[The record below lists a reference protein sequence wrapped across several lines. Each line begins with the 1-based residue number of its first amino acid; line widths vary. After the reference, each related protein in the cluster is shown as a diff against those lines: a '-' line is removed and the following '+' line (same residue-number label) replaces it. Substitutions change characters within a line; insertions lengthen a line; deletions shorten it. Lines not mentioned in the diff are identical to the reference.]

1 MTVRNQP
8 MVQATASSADNISA
22 IRESMA
28 AEVRSLSI
36 VRNLRFVMD
45 VVLQWCV
52 IGLSIAL
59 AVWFES
65 WVVYLLAILVIA
77 TRQHALGV
85 LMHDGTHYRL
95 LTNRTANDFVCDL
108 LCALPVGM
116 LTSRYRHEHLL
127 HHRFL
132 NTDDDPYWR
141 DFTAD
146 SDWHWPKS
154 KKAAMGVFARDL
166 FGLSNSRI
174 GKVVFR
180 WSPWINHFGLKK
192 SPPPMRLGERMR
204 VYGFFAA
211 LLTALSVTNGWLYF
225 LLLWFIPL
233 STLTIL
239 LIRIR
244 TIAEHIAIPNTTEL
258 NSSRHVDGNL
268 FEHLTLSPFN
278 INYHIDHHMFASVP
292 YYNLPKLH
300 TVLLKDA
307 DYQRLA
313 HLNPSYLFGP
323 KSVLGQILRRES
335 VH

>member
-1 MTVRNQP
+1 MI
-8 MVQATASSADNISA
+8 QATASSADNISA

-28 AEVRSLSI
+28 EEVRSLSI

-141 DFTAD
+141 DYLLFFEYYHGDNGAGLG
-146 SDWHWPKS
+146 
-154 KKAAMGVFARDL
+154 AMHQTGWTGFIANIVDRKYRAR
-166 FGLSNSRI
+166 S
-174 GKVVFR
+174 
-180 WSPWINHFGLKK
+180 
-192 SPPPMRLGERMR
+192 
-204 VYGFFAA
+204 
-211 LLTALSVTNGWLYF
+211 
-225 LLLWFIPL
+225 
-233 STLTIL
+233 
-239 LIRIR
+239 
-244 TIAEHIAIPNTTEL
+244 
-258 NSSRHVDGNL
+258 
-268 FEHLTLSPFN
+268 
-278 INYHIDHHMFASVP
+278 
-292 YYNLPKLH
+292 
-300 TVLLKDA
+300 
-307 DYQRLA
+307 
-313 HLNPSYLFGP
+313 
-323 KSVLGQILRRES
+323 
-335 VH
+335 